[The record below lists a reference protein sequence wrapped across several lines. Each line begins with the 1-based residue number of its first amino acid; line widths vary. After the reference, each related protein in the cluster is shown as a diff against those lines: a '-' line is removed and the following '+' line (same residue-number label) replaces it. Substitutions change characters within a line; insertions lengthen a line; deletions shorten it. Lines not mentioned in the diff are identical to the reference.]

1 MGSEPHK
8 LNHHPHEGRRRWP
21 RYSSDVP
28 VKVLIDGPQDPLV
41 IDGRCT
47 KMSAGG
53 MCFFALG
60 NFTPGAQIGLEF
72 ISPDS
77 GQPAR
82 VRGTIRNRTV
92 YLYGVEYEAAGGMS

>member
-1 MGSEPHK
+1 MESGVGK
-8 LNHHPHEGRRRWP
+8 LNHHPHVGKRRWP
-21 RYSSDVP
+21 RHKSDVP
-28 VKVLIDGPQDPLV
+28 VKVLVEGSQDPLV

-60 NFTPGAQIGLEF
+60 NFTPGAQISLEF

-82 VRGTIRNRTV
+82 VRGTVRSRTV
-92 YLYGVEYEAAGGMS
+92 YLYGVEYEAVGGTS